1 MGKEEIY
8 ALKRQLEQI
17 PAASGGEY
25 LTKEARSDTQGSVYI
40 LWGDGMKKMI
50 IIGIFAVSVCLS
62 FFAGNYFCGKENIK
76 LRDQRCHTM
85 IGFAIDKL
93 DDIKT
98 KYDADG
104 METLI
109 SDVYAAYENSNNG
122 ELSSALHD
130 LWNALIFDGENI
142 VGKENDLIA
151 ALKEKNA
158 QSIKEIAHSMRTP
171 K

>member
-1 MGKEEIY
+1 MVLYYDYIKYGEGGIY
-8 ALKRQLEQI
+8 ALKRQLEQV
-17 PAASGGEY
+17 PAASSEEY
-25 LTKEARSDTQGSVYI
+25 FTKEMRPDTQSSVYI
-40 LWGDGMKKMI
+40 LWGDGMKKLVMT
-50 IIGIFAVSVCLS
+50 GIFAVSICLS
-62 FFAGNYFCGKENIK
+62 FFAGNYFCDKES
-76 LRDQRCHTM
+76 
-85 IGFAIDKL
+85 
-93 DDIKT
+93 IKT

-151 ALKEKNA
+151 ALKEKNV